1 MGTMTSVTPNV
12 GISNNRKLSSSSL
25 PSTPAISITGISTS
39 SPMNVSLEAVNCSN
53 ASNLYSPSG
62 LQGSATITL
71 PSAPAPMSFNSRS
84 ASYQHQ
90 QQKQQHLSINAG
102 NKTIIQTNSPNNL
115 SIGGGS
121 NIRQIQMHTVPQQQQ
136 QTQNNMT
143 AMYNTSTVNQQF
155 ATYGGQ
161 QQQQMISPQHVASQQ
176 QGATLIT
183 VSPSHQQ
190 TVQISSPQFQGIA
203 QNSSSHVNIPIH
215 QASQNANVTLQQQQH
230 SSRGDLQTPPP
241 FSFSYSQLSK

>member
-90 QQKQQHLSINAG
+90 PHQQQQVQQQKQQHLSINAG
-102 NKTIIQTNSPNNL
+102 NKPIIQTNSPNNL

-176 QGATLIT
+176 QGETLIT
-183 VSPSHQQ
+183 VS
-190 TVQISSPQFQGIA
+190 TA
-203 QNSSSHVNIPIH
+203 
-215 QASQNANVTLQQQQH
+215 
-230 SSRGDLQTPPP
+230 
-241 FSFSYSQLSK
+241 